1 MANSSCT
8 FFAIVLLLLA
18 GSSDSS
24 DDTSSIYK
32 TFLQCLTQTSMT
44 PPDKISELVYTPQ
57 NSSYSSVLQS
67 YKRNARFNSSRKP
80 LIIVTATKIPHVQST
95 VICTRRM
102 GSNYS
107 LRIRSGGHD
116 FEGLS
121 YVSDSSPFFLLDMS
135 NLRSVDVDI
144 GTNSSWVQ
152 SGAILGELYYAIWQ
166 KSKVHGFPAGSC
178 PTVGV
183 GGHFSGAGYGN
194 MLRKFGLSVDHII
207 DAQIVN
213 VDGQLL
219 DRKSMGEG
227 LFWAILGGGGASF
240 GVVVSYKIKLV
251 EVPGTVTVFDKEKN
265 PSENNS
271 DFVYRWQ
278 FVAPNTT
285 NDLFLRL
292 HLYQNT
298 ASIQSLYL
306 GKADE
311 VVSLL
316 NKDFPELGLT
326 REDCKEMSWI
336 DSVLWYGTA
345 DYGKS
350 PDALLNRYT
359 NSPSHP
365 AKSAKRKS
373 DFVVNRVSRE
383 GLDRIMNR
391 LVEFSKIRMTFSPYG
406 GEMNEISCAKT
417 PFPHRKGNLYMIE
430 YVGNWVGNDE
440 GMVNELRSMYDY
452 MAEFVSRNPR
462 RAYLNYR
469 DLDIGTMEAGDGYE
483 QGRVYGMKYFSGN
496 FDRLVRV
503 KTEVDPGN
511 FFSSVQSVPTLR
523 RKV

>member
-1 MANSSCT
+1 MASLTSAPPPNPTEQIYLKSLSDNSST
-8 FFAIVLLLLA
+8 PIDQVIYFPTAKLYTSILKSNIRNLIFA
-18 GSSDSS
+18 SDS
-24 DDTSSIYK
+24 
-32 TFLQCLTQTSMT
+32 T
-44 PPDKISELVYTPQ
+44 P
-57 NSSYSSVLQS
+57 
-67 YKRNARFNSSRKP
+67 RP
-80 LIIVTATKIPHVQST
+80 LFIVAPTHLSHIQST
-95 VICTRRM
+95 ILCCKTH
-102 GSNYS
+102 SLQ

-116 FEGLS
+116 YDGLS
-121 YVSDSSPFFLLDMS
+121 YTSSSPFALLDLH
-135 NLRSVDVDI
+135 NYNSVAVDLDSQ
-144 GTNSSWVQ
+144 TAWVD
-152 SGAILGELYYAIWQ
+152 SGATVGEVYHQIAA
-166 KSKVHGFPAGSC
+166 KSRTHAFPGGVC

-183 GGHFSGAGYGN
+183 GGFLSGAGYGN
-194 MLRKFGLSVDHII
+194 LMRKYGLSVDNVL
-207 DAQIVN
+207 DAVV
-213 VDGQLL
+213 VDADARVL
-219 DRKSMGEG
+219 DRESMGEDF
-227 LFWAILGGGGASF
+227 FWAINGGGGASF
-240 GVVVSYKIKLV
+240 AVIASWKIRLV
-251 EVPGTVTVFDKEKN
+251 KVPENVTVFRVERTLEQGASDVVYKWQLIADKL
-265 PSENNS
+265 P
-271 DFVYRWQ
+271 
-278 FVAPNTT
+278 
-285 NDLFLRL
+285 NDLFIRVVLIPVPVSSKTKKGSL
-292 HLYQNT
+292 TLYQNT

>member
-1 MANSSCT
+1 MASLTSAPPPNPTEQIYLKSLSDNSST
-8 FFAIVLLLLA
+8 PIDQVIYFPTAKLYTSILKSNIRNLIFA
-18 GSSDSS
+18 SDS
-24 DDTSSIYK
+24 
-32 TFLQCLTQTSMT
+32 T
-44 PPDKISELVYTPQ
+44 P
-57 NSSYSSVLQS
+57 
-67 YKRNARFNSSRKP
+67 RP
-80 LIIVTATKIPHVQST
+80 LFIVAPTHLSHIQST
-95 VICTRRM
+95 ILCCKTH
-102 GSNYS
+102 SLQ

-116 FEGLS
+116 YDGLSHDYEGVS
-121 YVSDSSPFFLLDMS
+121 YVSNSPFFILDMF
-135 NLRSVDVDI
+135 NLRGIQIDAADQS
-144 GTNSSWVQ
+144 GWVQ
-152 SGAILGELYYAIWQ
+152 AGATLGELYYAISR
-166 KSKVHGFPAGSC
+166 KSNLLAFPAGVC

-183 GGHFSGAGYGN
+183 GGHLSGGGYGN
-194 MLRKFGLSVDHII
+194 LLRKYGLSVDHIV
-207 DAQIVN
+207 DAQIVDAN
-213 VDGQLL
+213 GKFL
-219 DRKSMGEG
+219 DSKAAMGED
-227 LFWAILGGGGASF
+227 LFWAIRGGGGASF
-240 GVVVSYKIKLV
+240 GVVITYKIKLV
-251 EVPGTVTVFDKEKN
+251 PVPATVTVFRVEKYLEQN
-265 PSENNS
+265 AT
-271 DFVYRWQ
+271 DMVYQWQ
-278 FVAPNTT
+278 FVAPKTT
-285 NDLFLRL
+285 NDLFMRMLL
-292 HLYQNT
+292 QPVSSKTKKGSLTT

>member
-1 MANSSCT
+1 MNRPTNLLLPVT
-8 FFAIVLLLLA
+8 FLLLLLL
-18 GSSDSS
+18 SSAPPSLAADAVYDS
-24 DDTSSIYK
+24 
-32 TFLQCLTQTSMT
+32 FLRCLQTNT
-44 PPDKISELVYTPQ
+44 PPQDRISDLVYSPSNQSFT
-57 NSSYSSVLQS
+57 SVLQA
-67 YKRNARFNSSRKP
+67 YIRNSRLNTTTTPKP
-80 LIIVTATKIPHVQST
+80 SIIITPTKISHVQAA
-95 VICTRRM
+95 VICTKAA
-102 GSNYS
+102 GFQ
-107 LRIRSGGHD
+107 LKIRSGGHD
-116 FEGLS
+116 YEGVS
-121 YVSDSSPFFLLDMS
+121 YVSNSPFFILDMF
-135 NLRSVDVDI
+135 NLRGIQIDAADQS
-144 GTNSSWVQ
+144 GWVQ
-152 SGAILGELYYAIWQ
+152 AGATLGELYYAISR
-166 KSKVHGFPAGSC
+166 KSNLLAFPAGVC

-183 GGHFSGAGYGN
+183 GGHLSGGGYGN
-194 MLRKFGLSVDHII
+194 LLRKYGLSVDHIV
-207 DAQIVN
+207 DAQ
-213 VDGQLL
+213 
-219 DRKSMGEG
+219 
-227 LFWAILGGGGASF
+227 A
-240 GVVVSYKIKLV
+240 
-251 EVPGTVTVFDKEKN
+251 TVTVFRVEKYLEQN
-265 PSENNS
+265 AT
-271 DFVYRWQ
+271 DMVYQWQ
-278 FVAPNTT
+278 FVAPKTT
-285 NDLFLRL
+285 NDLFMRMLLQPVSSKTKKGSLTVRASIL
-292 HLYQNT
+292 LYQNT

-430 YVGNWVGNDE
+430 YV
-440 GMVNELRSMYDY
+440 VNELRSMYDY